1 MIDLIKERL
10 ARYAPAP
17 LGDPYREPRGQAA
30 VLVPVIDS
38 DHPELLL
45 TLRPGAMNAHGGE
58 VAWPGG
64 RQDEGDESLLHT
76 ALRETEEELGIA
88 PRQIEVVGELR
99 PFISKFGLL
108 VTPYVGLLDSP
119 VDLVP
124 NPAEVESVFAVPM
137 PWLLEDP
144 RSSTDVIE
152 RHGERHEVP
161 VYHYDGFKIW
171 GLTAMILREFIN
183 SATDARIG

>member
-10 ARYAPAP
+10 ARYSSGP
-17 LGDPYREPRGQAA
+17 LENPYRQPRDQAA
-30 VLVPVIDS
+30 VLIPLIDASDPSVI
-38 DHPELLL
+38 L
-45 TLRPGAMNAHGGE
+45 TLRPSAMNAHGGE

-64 RQDEGDESLLHT
+64 RIEPGDASLRHA

-88 PRQIEVVGELR
+88 PRHIEIVGELR

-108 VTPYVGLLDSP
+108 VTPYVGILEDP

-124 NPAEVESVFAVPM
+124 NPAEVESVFSVP
-137 PWLLEDP
+137 LSYLIEDP

-152 RHGERHEVP
+152 RHGERHLVP

-171 GLTAMILREFIN
+171 GLTAMILREFMVEGVGASI
-183 SATDARIG
+183 D